1 MSTQQSSAVSDSL
14 MIFPQANAHAA
25 DQAHV
30 VQFYADDTFLL
41 DELSKF
47 IGTALVSG
55 SVALIIATSSHRD
68 GVAKRL
74 LGRGLD
80 ISRAMQWGR
89 YLPLD
94 AAETLD
100 KFMIDGLPDR
110 AKFLTYFTEVIDRAK
125 VAGEGEPPS
134 VVAFGEMVSLLWAEG
149 NFEGAIL
156 LEELWNELAQTRAFH
171 LRCAYPITHF
181 NQEEHAPA
189 FLKICGEHSQV
200 IPGESYTALANDE
213 DRCRIISLLQQKAEA
228 LETEIAERKRV
239 QEALLVS
246 QEALRKS
253 HEELETR
260 VVSRTH
266 DLAHAE
272 ARLREL
278 SRRLLNLRDE
288 ERRRLARELH
298 DSTGQ
303 TLAALQLI
311 LAMVQAADLDPKV
324 LEKINEAEHLTAQ
337 ALQEIR
343 TLSYLLHPPM
353 LDEAGLV
360 LALEWYIDG
369 VAQRSGMKVDV
380 DLPAKYERLPQE
392 MELAIFRIVQESL
405 TNVHRHSGS
414 SSASVKLLV
423 DADQVHLCIADS
435 GKGIS
440 RENLEAGT
448 GQMGVGIRGMR
459 ERVLHLHGQLEIL
472 ADEGGT
478 MVKVTLPLRKKRHAV
493 ELEH

>member
-1 MSTQQSSAVSDSL
+1 MN
-14 MIFPQANAHAA
+14 FPQANVHTA

-30 VQFYADDTFLL
+30 VQFYSDDTFLL

-47 IGTALVSG
+47 IGTALVNG
-55 SVALIIATSSHRD
+55 SVALVIATSSHRE
-68 GVAKRL
+68 GLAKRL

-89 YLPLD
+89 YVPLD
-94 AAETLD
+94 AAEMLD
-100 KFMIDGLPDR
+100 KFMINGLPDA
-110 AKFLTYFTEVIDRAK
+110 AKFSTYITEAIDRAK
-125 VAGEGEPPS
+125 AADEGERPR
-134 VVAFGEMVSLLWAEG
+134 VVAFGEMVSLLWGEG
-149 NFEGAIL
+149 NFEGAIR
-156 LEELWNELAQTRAFH
+156 LEELWNDLAQTRAFH

-200 IPGESYTALANDE
+200 IPGESYTALVNDE
-213 DRCRIISLLQQKAEA
+213 DRSRIISQLQQKAEA

-260 VVSRTH
+260 VMSRTH
-266 DLAHAE
+266 ELAHAE

-303 TLAALQLI
+303 TLAALQLS
-311 LAMVQAADLDPKV
+311 LAMVQAEDLDPKV
-324 LEKINEAEHLTAQ
+324 LEKVSEAEHLTAQ

-369 VAQRSGMKVDV
+369 VAHRSGMKVDV
-380 DLPAKYERLPQE
+380 DLPANYERLPQE

-414 SSASVKLLV
+414 SSASVKLFV
-423 DADQVHLCIADS
+423 DAEQVHLCIADS

-440 RENLEAGT
+440 RENLESGT
-448 GQMGVGIRGMR
+448 CQMGVGIRGMR
-459 ERVLHLHGQLEIL
+459 ERVLHLQGQLDIL
-472 ADEGGT
+472 ADGAGT
-478 MVKVTLPLRKKRHAV
+478 MVKVTLPVRKKRHAV

>member
-1 MSTQQSSAVSDSL
+1 MSAQQSSALSNRL
-14 MIFPQANAHAA
+14 ITFPQGHVHPA

-30 VQFYADDTFLL
+30 VQFYSDDTFLL

-55 SVALIIATSSHRD
+55 SAALVIATNAHRE
-68 GVAKRL
+68 GLANRL
-74 LGRGLD
+74 MGRALD
-80 ISRAMQWGR
+80 ISRAIHRGR
-89 YLPLD
+89 YVALD
-94 AAETLD
+94 AAETLH
-100 KFMIDGLPDR
+100 KFMIGGLPDR
-110 AKFLTYFTEVIDRAK
+110 AKFLTCFTEVIDRVN
-125 VAGEGEPPS
+125 VAGEGEPCS
-134 VVAFGEMVSLLWAEG
+134 VVAFGEMVSLLWGEG
-149 NFEGAIL
+149 NFEGAIR
-156 LEELWNELAQTRAFH
+156 LEELWNELAQTRSFN

-200 IPGESYTALANDE
+200 IPGESYTALANDV
-213 DRCRIISLLQQKAEA
+213 DRSRIISQLQQKAEA
-228 LETEIAERKRV
+228 LETEIAGRKRV
-239 QEALLVS
+239 QEALLLS

-253 HEELETR
+253 HEQLETR

-266 DLAHAE
+266 ELAQAE

-324 LEKINEAEHLTAQ
+324 LEKIIEAEHLTSQ

-380 DLPAKYERLPQE
+380 DLPAKYARLPQE

-414 SSASVKLLV
+414 TSASVKLSV
-423 DADQVHLCIADS
+423 DADQVHLFIGDS

-440 RENLEAGT
+440 RENLESGT

-472 ADEGGT
+472 ADGAGT
-478 MVKVTLPLRKKRHAV
+478 MVKVTLPLRKKRNAV